1 MSILPDV
8 SGLRLPLIVAPMLR
22 ISDLRMT
29 SPCTS

>member
-8 SGLRLPLIVAPMLR
+8 SGLRLPLIVAQMLR

-29 SPCTS
+29 APCTS